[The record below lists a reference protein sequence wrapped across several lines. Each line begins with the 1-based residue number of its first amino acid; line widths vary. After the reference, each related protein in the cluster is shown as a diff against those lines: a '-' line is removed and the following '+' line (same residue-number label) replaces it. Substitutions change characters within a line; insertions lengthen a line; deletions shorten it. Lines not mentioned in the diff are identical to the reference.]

1 MKIITFKDI
10 EDLGIR
16 PAVCMQWV
24 DEMLRN
30 KDKVLLPPKI
40 HMALSDDIFCNV
52 MPSVIPHETL
62 GHRVMGAKLVTRYPQ
77 NDPALESVIVL
88 MNADNGEKL
97 AIMDGTW
104 ITAMRTGAVAAH
116 SIELLAVKDYTEIGV
131 VGLGNTSRATLAVLG
146 DTVKD
151 REIHIKLLKYKDYAD
166 DVIERFKDNK
176 NFIFEVVD
184 SMEDLARG
192 SQVIISGVTYAQDD
206 FLTPEYYEEG
216 CLIVPIHTRGFME
229 CDLVFDKIY
238 GDDYGHVCDFKHFKE
253 YKYFAEVADVLSN
266 KAEGRINNKERIIA
280 YNIGLSIH
288 DMYFAGNIFKKVSD
302 NKDDFDL
309 GKPYKRIWV

>member
-52 MPSVIPHETL
+52 MPSVIPHEAL
-62 GHRVMGAKLVTRYPQ
+62 GHKVMGAKLVTRYPQ

-192 SQVIISGVTYAQDD
+192 SQVIISGVTYTQDD

-238 GDDYGHVCDFKHFKE
+238 GDDYGQVCDFKYFND
-253 YKYFAEVADVLSN
+253 YKFFAEVADVLSN

-288 DMYFAGNIFKKVSD
+288 DLYFAGNIFKKISD

-309 GKPYKRIWV
+309 GKPDKRIWV

>member
-16 PAVCMQWV
+16 PAECMKWV

-52 MPSVIPHETL
+52 MPSVIPHGAL
-62 GHRVMGAKLVTRYPQ
+62 GHKVMGAKLVTRYPQ

-151 REIHIKLLKYKDYAD
+151 REIHIKLLNL
-166 DVIERFKDNK
+166 R
-176 NFIFEVVD
+176 
-184 SMEDLARG
+184 
-192 SQVIISGVTYAQDD
+192 
-206 FLTPEYYEEG
+206 
-216 CLIVPIHTRGFME
+216 
-229 CDLVFDKIY
+229 
-238 GDDYGHVCDFKHFKE
+238 
-253 YKYFAEVADVLSN
+253 
-266 KAEGRINNKERIIA
+266 
-280 YNIGLSIH
+280 
-288 DMYFAGNIFKKVSD
+288 KKVHLKIHHFWD
-302 NKDDFDL
+302 NM
-309 GKPYKRIWV
+309 